1 MPDGRK
7 TLSVSRN
14 GEDSLVEMKAPEYK
28 SPMKL
33 TARLDGGI
41 LHIQGGLLDKATI
54 AYEEKSER
62 LIFTLD
68 NSQAV

>member
-1 MPDGRK
+1 
-7 TLSVSRN
+7 
-14 GEDSLVEMKAPEYK
+14 MKAPEYK